1 MTSILRRKLVLGAL
15 GAPVALSLAGCVDDT
30 TPTSTRYATA
40 FKRVFDEFHLA
51 GALASVRAPGEAEWR
66 QAMGFADLASRTPVE
81 FAQHFSIRSVTKSY
95 TVTLI
100 LQLVR
105 DKAIELEDKLD
116 SFVPGVPNGAAIS
129 LANLAGMQSGLV
141 DFSTT
146 AQFAKDVVA
155 DPSRSFTEQELVNYA
170 IPGSPKFNPGAQY
183 EYCNTNTVLLG
194 MVVEKVTGLSMAQAV
209 STRILAPLGLR
220 ETTYPYVVPLPPPHA
235 TPYEV
240 DIHTGAT
247 ELHPFVSPTVFA
259 GAGGMV
265 STLDDM
271 QTWGLA
277 LGDGRLIGA
286 ELQLER
292 VNRARR
298 VTNGPE
304 YDSYGLGI
312 GILDGWWGHTGSA
325 LGFQAAAFYDP
336 ATHATI
342 AVLVN
347 STPLGSRTN
356 LNVAEQIFVALADV
370 VATR

>member
-1 MTSILRRKLVLGAL
+1 MTSLIRRKLVLGSL

-30 TPTSTRYATA
+30 TPAPTRYATA
-40 FKRVFDEFHLA
+40 FKRVFDEFHLV
-51 GALASVRAPGEAEWR
+51 GALASVRAPGEAEWK

-100 LQLVR
+100 LQLVH
-105 DKAIELEDKLD
+105 DKAIKLEDKLD
-116 SFVPGVPNGAAIS
+116 TFVPGVPNGAAIS
-129 LANLAGMQSGLV
+129 LADLAGMQSGLV

-170 IPGSPKFNPGAQY
+170 IPGSPRFDPGAQY

-194 MVVEKVTGLSMAQAV
+194 MVVEKATGLTMAQAV

-220 ETTYPYVVPLPPPHA
+220 ETTYPYVVPLPPPHP
-235 TPYEV
+235 TSYEV
-240 DIHTGAT
+240 DIRTGAADV
-247 ELHPFVSPTVFA
+247 LPFISPTGLA
-259 GAGGMV
+259 GCGGMV
-265 STLDDM
+265 STLDDL
-271 QTWGLA
+271 QTWALA
-277 LGDGRLIGA
+277 LGDGRLVGA
-286 ELQLER
+286 QLQLER
-292 VNRARR
+292 VNRARA

-325 LGFQAAAFYDP
+325 IGFQAAAFYDP

-356 LNVAEQIFVALADV
+356 LNVAEQIFVALAEV